1 MTYFKYEIV
10 QYAGF
15 PDSSV
20 GKESACNPG
29 HLGSIPGLGRSP
41 GEANSY
47 PLQFS
52 GLEISSNCRVHGVP
66 KNWTQLSD
74 FPTPVLA
81 WRIPGTG
88 EPGGLLSTGSHRVG
102 HD

>member
-1 MTYFKYEIV
+1 MTHFKYEIV

-20 GKESACNPG
+20 GKESTCNPG

-41 GEANSY
+41 GEGNSY
-47 PLQFS
+47 PLRFS
-52 GLEISSNCRVHGVP
+52 GLEISINCIVHGVP

-88 EPGGLLSTGSHRVG
+88 ETGGLLSTGSHRVG
-102 HD
+102 QD